1 MHRTNQCPPL
11 PVRAVFDVG
20 LVLLWWGFV
29 LNGDC
34 VKVELIWCLIGTPLW
49 WRIERIECFGKL
61 EQRERGPF
69 RNKPNLI
76 STGTPECFSAF
87 FSLSHFSDLIPLF
100 PIPRF
105 LPCWVPLHCQPSS
118 ASFSLDSLT
127 LSCSFGV
134 FFLLSVSPPI
144 FPFPFLGHTLLV

>member
-1 MHRTNQCPPL
+1 MHRRNQCPPL

-49 WRIERIECFGKL
+49 WRIERSECFGKL

-100 PIPRF
+100 PIPPF
-105 LPCWVPLHCQPSS
+105 LPCWVPLHCQDHLLHSLLILSPCLVPS
-118 ASFSLDSLT
+118 
-127 LSCSFGV
+127 V
-134 FFLLSVSPPI
+134 FFFPLSVSPPI
-144 FPFPFLGHTLLV
+144 FPFPFLRHTLLV

>member
-1 MHRTNQCPPL
+1 MQRTNQCPPL
-11 PVRAVFDVG
+11 PARAAFDVG
-20 LVLLWWGFV
+20 LVLLRWGFV

-34 VKVELIWCLIGTPLW
+34 VKEELIWCLIGTPLW

-87 FSLSHFSDLIPLF
+87 FSLSHFSDLILYFLCLLF
-100 PIPRF
+100 CLVEFHSTAR
-105 LPCWVPLHCQPSS
+105 SS

-127 LSCSFGV
+127 LSCSFYV
-134 FFLLSVSPPI
+134 FFFFCLSLPPFFPSPSSDT
-144 FPFPFLGHTLLV
+144 HC